1 MKHFDKENLIV
12 IGIALAIL
20 IAWGIWYPQRQA
32 KVNAISKE
40 RQAAA
45 QALAAKNAA
54 AQKYADQQAE
64 KKAAEKPAVSRP
76 APAPKA
82 PVPPPAPVRKQLPPE
97 ILSNDL
103 ALFTIDTNSATID
116 RIADEFLKVA
126 DIEDSSGT
134 DPVAADAPV
143 TSAPDP
149 SGSLSP
155 ELSALLDL
163 LRPMTEQQLKAIS
176 DLIKGGSRIDQI
188 ARLIDLELVG
198 IPHDSDEYDKITA
211 IQTILIELRAGRKKK
226 DQSQI
231 DKFNARY
238 GKK

>member
-1 MKHFDKENLIV
+1 MDISKL
-12 IGIALAIL
+12 GIL
-20 IAWGIWYPQRQA
+20 ILKLYRFRD
-32 KVNAISKE
+32 N
-40 RQAAA
+40 
-45 QALAAKNAA
+45 
-54 AQKYADQQAE
+54 
-64 KKAAEKPAVSRP
+64 
-76 APAPKA
+76 
-82 PVPPPAPVRKQLPPE
+82 
-97 ILSNDL
+97 
-103 ALFTIDTNSATID
+103 ATID

-134 DPVAADAPV
+134 DPVVADAPV

-155 ELSALLDL
+155 ELSSLLDL
-163 LRPMTEQQLKAIS
+163 LRPMSEQQLKAIS
-176 DLIKGGSRIDQI
+176 DLIEGGSRIDQI

-211 IQTILIELRAGRKKK
+211 IQTILIELRAARKKK
-226 DQSQI
+226 EPSQI

>member
-1 MKHFDKENLIV
+1 MDISKL
-12 IGIALAIL
+12 GIL
-20 IAWGIWYPQRQA
+20 ILKLYRFKDA
-32 KVNAISKE
+32 
-40 RQAAA
+40 
-45 QALAAKNAA
+45 
-54 AQKYADQQAE
+54 
-64 KKAAEKPAVSRP
+64 
-76 APAPKA
+76 
-82 PVPPPAPVRKQLPPE
+82 
-97 ILSNDL
+97 
-103 ALFTIDTNSATID
+103 ATID

-155 ELSALLDL
+155 ELSNLLDL
-163 LRPMTEQQLKAIS
+163 LRPMSEQQLKGIS

-231 DKFNARY
+231 DKFNAKY

>member
-1 MKHFDKENLIV
+1 MDISKL
-12 IGIALAIL
+12 GIL
-20 IAWGIWYPQRQA
+20 ILKLYRFKDA
-32 KVNAISKE
+32 
-40 RQAAA
+40 
-45 QALAAKNAA
+45 
-54 AQKYADQQAE
+54 
-64 KKAAEKPAVSRP
+64 
-76 APAPKA
+76 
-82 PVPPPAPVRKQLPPE
+82 
-97 ILSNDL
+97 
-103 ALFTIDTNSATID
+103 ATID

-163 LRPMTEQQLKAIS
+163 LRPMSEQQLKAIS
-176 DLIKGGSRIDQI
+176 DLIEGGSRIDQI

-211 IQTILIELRAGRKKK
+211 IQTILIELRAARKKK
-226 DQSQI
+226 EPSQI

>member
-1 MKHFDKENLIV
+1 MDISKL
-12 IGIALAIL
+12 GIL
-20 IAWGIWYPQRQA
+20 ILKLYRFRD
-32 KVNAISKE
+32 N
-40 RQAAA
+40 
-45 QALAAKNAA
+45 
-54 AQKYADQQAE
+54 
-64 KKAAEKPAVSRP
+64 
-76 APAPKA
+76 
-82 PVPPPAPVRKQLPPE
+82 
-97 ILSNDL
+97 
-103 ALFTIDTNSATID
+103 ATID

-134 DPVAADAPV
+134 DPVAAAPV
-143 TSAPDP
+143 TTAPDP

-163 LRPMTEQQLKAIS
+163 LRPMSEQQLKAIS
-176 DLIKGGSRIDQI
+176 DLIEGGSRIDQI

-226 DQSQI
+226 EPSQI

>member
-1 MKHFDKENLIV
+1 MDISKL
-12 IGIALAIL
+12 GIL
-20 IAWGIWYPQRQA
+20 ILKLYRFKDA
-32 KVNAISKE
+32 
-40 RQAAA
+40 
-45 QALAAKNAA
+45 
-54 AQKYADQQAE
+54 
-64 KKAAEKPAVSRP
+64 
-76 APAPKA
+76 
-82 PVPPPAPVRKQLPPE
+82 
-97 ILSNDL
+97 
-103 ALFTIDTNSATID
+103 ATID

-134 DPVAADAPV
+134 DPVAAAPV
-143 TSAPDP
+143 TTAPDP
-149 SGSLSP
+149 SGSFSP

-163 LRPMTEQQLKAIS
+163 LRPMTEQQLKGIS
-176 DLIKGGSRIDQI
+176 DLIEGGSRIDQI

-231 DKFNARY
+231 DKFNAKY